1 MTRGY
6 CEICDEEGIN
16 GGLSDD
22 VVFSKHHLNNTICR
36 KHHAE
41 RMIDT
46 DKRCECCGT
55 TKNVVNKGMWTPA
68 WYCEPYNTC
77 AENKEMIE

>member
-22 VVFSKHHLNNTICR
+22 VVFSEYHLNNTVCR
-36 KHHAE
+36 KHKD
-41 RMIDT
+41 IIPDQ
-46 DKRCECCGT
+46 
-55 TKNVVNKGMWTPA
+55 
-68 WYCEPYNTC
+68 
-77 AENKEMIE
+77 

>member
-22 VVFSKHHLNNTICR
+22 VVPSKVHLNKTVCR
-36 KHHAE
+36 KHLILE
-41 RMIDT
+41 DT
-46 DKRCECCGT
+46 QE
-55 TKNVVNKGMWTPA
+55 
-68 WYCEPYNTC
+68 ESQ
-77 AENKEMIE
+77 